1 MTSHKR
7 STENSNT
14 NQSKKRRITR
24 FTSNEEY
31 LELYDGNMVDLLL
44 KLSQS
49 NHPNTPDWLNDP
61 KNKHRIQLQLE
72 FLSKAACCNDE
83 KEARG
88 KRLFR
93 IGDTIH
99 QRVQYQQSRDHDGE
113 FGSKYPQN
121 LPP

>member
-7 STENSNT
+7 STENSNRT
-14 NQSKKRRITR
+14 QLKKRRITR

-31 LELYDGNMVDLLL
+31 VELYDGKMVDLLL

-49 NHPNTPDWLNDP
+49 NHPDTPDWLNDP
-61 KNKHRIQLQLE
+61 KNKYRIQLQLE
-72 FLSKAACCNDE
+72 VLSKAPCCNDE

-99 QRVQYQQSRDHDGE
+99 QRVQYQQSRDQDGG
-113 FGSKYPQN
+113 FGSST
-121 LPP
+121 

>member
-31 LELYDGNMVDLLL
+31 IELYDGNMVDLLL

-49 NHPNTPDWLNDP
+49 NHSNTPDWLNDP
-61 KNKHRIQLQLE
+61 KN
-72 FLSKAACCNDE
+72 
-83 KEARG
+83 
-88 KRLFR
+88 
-93 IGDTIH
+93 
-99 QRVQYQQSRDHDGE
+99 V
-113 FGSKYPQN
+113 
-121 LPP
+121 LPPKLPL